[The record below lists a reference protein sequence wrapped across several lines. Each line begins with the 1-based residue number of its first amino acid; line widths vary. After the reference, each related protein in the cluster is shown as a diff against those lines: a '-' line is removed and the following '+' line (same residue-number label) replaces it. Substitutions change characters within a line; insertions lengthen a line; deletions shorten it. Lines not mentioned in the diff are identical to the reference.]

1 MNTVPMSGAATDDHR
16 TGLVDGLQPD
26 AEQPEDRSEAL
37 CFTSDST
44 VGVVRSARAV
54 TSSTPTT
61 AAKTLNAPKKRSR
74 PLKTFMLVPFMSR
87 VWIKW
92 SWFRYRRTCRPEEP
106 LNHQDA
112 GMCQT

>member
-1 MNTVPMSGAATDDHR
+1 MSGAATDDHR

-26 AEQPEDRSEAL
+26 AAQPEDRSEAL

-44 VGVVRSARAV
+44 VGVVRSARAAP
-54 TSSTPTT
+54 SSTPIT

-74 PLKTFMLVPFMSR
+74 PLKTFMLVHFMFR

-92 SWFRYRRTCRPEEP
+92 PWFRRRTCRRKEP
-106 LNHQDA
+106 LIHQDA